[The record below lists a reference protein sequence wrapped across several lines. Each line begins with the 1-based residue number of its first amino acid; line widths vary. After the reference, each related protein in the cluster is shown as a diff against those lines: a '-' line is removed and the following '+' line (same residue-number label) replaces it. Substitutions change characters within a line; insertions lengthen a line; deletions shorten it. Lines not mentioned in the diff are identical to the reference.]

1 MDLEKNVELRSFSEV
16 DLRCP
21 LCHHIFINPVLL
33 SCSHNVCEYCVR
45 RFWEDK
51 ACKVCPVCQRR
62 ISMDFPPVNLALRNW
77 CETFTQEKRQKSS
90 SGICSAHKEKLK
102 LFCLDDQEPVC
113 LVCRDSKLHTNHRFS
128 PVDEA
133 VIDNKETLKTA
144 LKPLQEILRK
154 FENVKQSMDQTSQDI
169 KIKAQQT
176 ETQIKAEFEELHRLL
191 RDEEA
196 IRVTALREEEKQR
209 SQMMKQK
216 IDETSRQISS
226 LSSTIRDVEEQM
238 EDDDVSFLQNFKST
252 LQRTQCQLL
261 NPEKNSVMIDFSN
274 HLGNLKL
281 NVLTKL
287 QKKFDKKEGLYLPLG
302 LRGTYVKQK
311 CVTAFGVK
319 NPENSMRQQHQSKTI
334 YKTDYSD
341 MSSDHRSHHIQP
353 QTVKKGNSM
362 ITNNKNTTP
371 YKR

>member
-238 EDDDVSFLQNFKST
+238 EDDDVSFLQVSI
-252 LQRTQCQLL
+252 
-261 NPEKNSVMIDFSN
+261 E
-274 HLGNLKL
+274 
-281 NVLTKL
+281 
-287 QKKFDKKEGLYLPLG
+287 
-302 LRGTYVKQK
+302 
-311 CVTAFGVK
+311 
-319 NPENSMRQQHQSKTI
+319 
-334 YKTDYSD
+334 
-341 MSSDHRSHHIQP
+341 
-353 QTVKKGNSM
+353 
-362 ITNNKNTTP
+362 
-371 YKR
+371 

>member
-45 RFWEDK
+45 RFWEHK

-77 CETFTQEKRQKSS
+77 SETFIQEKRQKSS

-113 LVCRDSKLHTNHRFS
+113 LVCRDSRKHTNHRFS

-133 VIDNKETLKTA
+133 
-144 LKPLQEILRK
+144 
-154 FENVKQSMDQTSQDI
+154 
-169 KIKAQQT
+169 IKAHQT
-176 ETQIKAEFEELHRLL
+176 ERWIKAEFEELHQFL

-196 IRVTALREEEKQR
+196 IRITALREEEKQR

-216 IDETSRQISS
+216 IDETMCICFLS
-226 LSSTIRDVEEQM
+226 LY
-238 EDDDVSFLQNFKST
+238 
-252 LQRTQCQLL
+252 
-261 NPEKNSVMIDFSN
+261 P
-274 HLGNLKL
+274 
-281 NVLTKL
+281 
-287 QKKFDKKEGLYLPLG
+287 P
-302 LRGTYVKQK
+302 
-311 CVTAFGVK
+311 
-319 NPENSMRQQHQSKTI
+319 
-334 YKTDYSD
+334 
-341 MSSDHRSHHIQP
+341 
-353 QTVKKGNSM
+353 
-362 ITNNKNTTP
+362 TTP
-371 YKR
+371 WKKDLMNLLLLVGNMLNKSVLRLLELKIQKIQ